1 MPRQN
6 GKNTILEVR
15 ELGGLYYLNEELIIH
30 TAHEFKT
37 AQEHFR
43 RVRDTVE
50 NNPQLSKRLKGR
62 PVTSHG
68 EESIEL
74 LPTSTLI
81 FGAGAKLIRKSVKPR
96 LRFLAR
102 SKGSGRG
109 FSCDCLV
116 FDESMILSAEAVG
129 AARMALSARSNP
141 QTWFTSSSALKD
153 SFQLASIHRRILRDD
168 KTLFGAEWA
177 VTPHN
182 AFCHRDPVLGR
193 RNNDFI
199 VCDSHDDR
207 DDPRS
212 WAKSNP
218 AYNIRI
224 SPEECQDEL
233 NGLAEDPKGLVEFDR
248 ERLGVGEWP
257 AEEEAWEVV
266 AEDVYDALAIPMDDE
281 SERGQCAFAVEVDE
295 DGVKSAIAVAWIKD
309 LGLETERLV
318 METPLDCVQEGTEW
332 LLPKMKE
339 MRLKYHPVA
348 IVWPRTGPAAG
359 LMTATLKA
367 SWERELIQAGSGDE
381 AAAFAHFMQLI
392 HDKKLGHF
400 GKERGAIMR
409 RAVATST
416 VRIVGDGGKAWS
428 RRDSNGNATPIS
440 AGTNAL
446 WGLNQRRR
454 STEDP
459 LANVQFGDEDN
470 EEEGTPLWM
479 LGLDPEDIENGE
491 AETIEGAGG
500 MW

>member
-1 MPRQN
+1 MKSRSSCSRQ
-6 GKNTILEVR
+6 
-15 ELGGLYYLNEELIIH
+15 
-30 TAHEFKT
+30 A
-37 AQEHFR
+37 
-43 RVRDTVE
+43 
-50 NNPQLSKRLKGR
+50 P
-62 PVTSHG
+62 
-68 EESIEL
+68 
-74 LPTSTLI
+74 LI

-153 SFQLASIHRRILRDD
+153 SFQLASVHRRILRDD

-177 VTPHN
+177 ITPHN
-182 AFCHRDPVLGR
+182 AFCPRDTVHGR
-193 RNNDFI
+193 RNNDFV
-199 VCDSHDDR
+199 VCSEHDDR
-207 DDPRS
+207 DDPRN

-233 NGLAEDPKGLVEFDR
+233 NGFAEDPLGLVEFDR
-248 ERLGVGEWP
+248 ERLGVGGQ

-266 AEDVYDALAIPMDDE
+266 SEDVYDSLAIPMDE
-281 SERGQCAFAVEVDE
+281 GERGQCAFAVEVDE
-295 DGVKSAIAVAWIKD
+295 DGVKSAIAVAWIRD

-318 METPLDCVQEGTEW
+318 METPLDCVQEGTDW
-332 LLPKMKE
+332 LLPKMQE
-339 MRLKYHPVA
+339 MRLRHHPVA

-359 LMTATLKA
+359 LMTATLKKA
-367 SWERELIQAGSGDE
+367 WEHELLQAGSGDE

-416 VRIVGDGGKAWS
+416 TRVVGDGGKAWS

-454 STEDP
+454 TNNDP
-459 LANVQFGDEDN
+459 LANALFGDED
-470 EEEGTPLWM
+470 EEGTPLWM
-479 LGLDPEDIENGE
+479 LGIDPEDAED
-491 AETIEGAGG
+491 AETDGEIEGAGG